1 MSDQDLL
8 PSNYFNY
15 GSDGDY
21 NDDEKRDD
29 DTCVKCEKTFNRI
42 GGGIYDGVLSY
53 CNNCHATSIVTSLK
67 DDKVVVD
74 TTVDTIRSFLMQMST
89 LNNADHIEAFR
100 ENSYRLDKTASDTKY
115 TRFFICIETVQEK
128 LYWYNQYGAIL
139 TSSNAFIFPC
149 GLSDGNIGLMIWR
162 TRCNSPVNHLLVYD
176 VLSKS
181 CYLFKRSWTASL
193 RCDLTLNF
201 DRQEVQQ

>member
-1 MSDQDLL
+1 MIDDSVQAASIDDFGMSDQDLL

-53 CNNCHATSIVTSLK
+53 CNDCHAASIVTATK
-67 DDKVVVD
+67 DDKVVD
-74 TTVDTIRSFLMQMST
+74 TTVDSIRSFLMQMST
-89 LNNADHIEAFR
+89 QNNADHIDSFR
-100 ENSYRLDKTASDTKY
+100 ENSYRLDKTASDTKS

-149 GLSDGNIGLMIWR
+149 ALCDENIGVMIWR
-162 TRCNSPVNHLLVYD
+162 TRCNI
-176 VLSKS
+176 
-181 CYLFKRSWTASL
+181 
-193 RCDLTLNF
+193 
-201 DRQEVQQ
+201 Q